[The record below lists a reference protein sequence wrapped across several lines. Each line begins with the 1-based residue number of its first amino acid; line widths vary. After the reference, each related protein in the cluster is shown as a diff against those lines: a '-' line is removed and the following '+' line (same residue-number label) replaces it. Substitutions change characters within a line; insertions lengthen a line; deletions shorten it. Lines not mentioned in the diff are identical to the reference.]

1 MVTIIPTNLVTNTLL
16 SLFCPFVKT
25 KKKKKIKFSTS
36 WWSGNEN
43 YFCFLF
49 IATLAPLQ
57 RYSEFNRI
65 L

>member
-25 KKKKKIKFSTS
+25 KKKKKKS
-36 WWSGNEN
+36 N
-43 YFCFLF
+43 
-49 IATLAPLQ
+49 LQ
-57 RYSEFNRI
+57 QVGGLVTRTISVFY